1 MTKPLTKNQKRFN
14 DYLIKLSKNNI
25 YENCINEWFF
35 IYNLSNEQYDNNC
48 LCGKLLKH
56 QYYYCNIE
64 TKKVICVGKSCRQEL
79 EKIEKKTLT
88 KKEQF
93 LKKFFETNG
102 IENIGDFD
110 LVIYCQNNIIILI
123 NEFISEIQTINNLC
137 KLSEYEAYVKEFDN
151 LFDISDILENIEIK
165 KKFIIE
171 REKKEKEE
179 KEKMKLEEE
188 QRIQKMKLEEEQRIR
203 KMKLEE
209 EQKNKKLEL
218 MNEEKARMALEK
230 RKKEEQEH
238 NEKRINYAKN
248 LTIIGKTNLTLQWL
262 VNNSTLLQ
270 INQFLKENKIT
281 KTEYNEILIERNRH
295 N

>member
-1 MTKPLTKNQKRFN
+1 MTKLLTKNQKRFN

-110 LVIYCQNNIIILI
+110 LVSYCQNNISILI

-171 REKKEKEE
+171 REKKEKEKKEE

-188 QRIQKMKLEEEQRIR
+188 QRIQKMKFEGAQIISSFFV
-203 KMKLEE
+203 
-209 EQKNKKLEL
+209 KKKQLEL